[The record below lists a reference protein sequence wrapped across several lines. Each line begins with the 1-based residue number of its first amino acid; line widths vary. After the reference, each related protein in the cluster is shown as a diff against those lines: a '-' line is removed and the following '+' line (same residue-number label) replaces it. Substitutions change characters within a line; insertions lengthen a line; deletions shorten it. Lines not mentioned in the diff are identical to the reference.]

1 MSIVDSRGVRV
12 ARETK
17 PKPKAETARDM
28 ILIGL
33 RKQGLSF
40 RDIGRIL
47 KISHQAV
54 HLRWKAI
61 PEDARKHY
69 TRALD

>member
-1 MSIVDSRGVRV
+1 MVDAWGVKV
-12 ARETK
+12 TREVRK
-17 PKPKAETARDM
+17 RPHVEQARDM

-33 RKQGLSF
+33 RAQKVSF

-47 KISHQAV
+47 KISHPAV
-54 HLRWKAI
+54 LLRWKAI

-69 TRALD
+69 TRSLG